1 MLVKYVGNNVD
12 ILMVP
17 ETKIGNTFAESQFS
31 IECFST
37 PYRLD
42 ETTKGR
48 EVLFYIRQDIPSNY
62 LKKITVNDE
71 SFERFFV
78 QLNLRSKKWFLGYYF
93 EKLFGNNNFSP
104 QQTNHCFG
112 KTMHGL

>member
-1 MLVKYVGNNVD
+1 
-12 ILMVP
+12 MVP

-62 LKKITVNDE
+62 FKK
-71 SFERFFV
+71 
-78 QLNLRSKKWFLGYYF
+78 
-93 EKLFGNNNFSP
+93 
-104 QQTNHCFG
+104 NHS
-112 KTMHGL
+112 